1 MISHPQSIKGYKCSY
16 YNCKEFYFTLEQTKS
31 LPGVLFQLNIQL
43 AMELGHEQQL
53 HGGSMHAAGKKRSNI
68 EQGSKK
74 EK

>member
-1 MISHPQSIKGYKCSY
+1 
-16 YNCKEFYFTLEQTKS
+16 
-31 LPGVLFQLNIQL
+31 
-43 AMELGHEQQL
+43 MELGHEQQL